1 MKNTKS
7 NFLCEM
13 VLCPYPK
20 GAQQISRETVTL
32 PIFTFILALTA
43 LGDFLE
49 QIRLEMFSEI

>member
-13 VLCPYPK
+13 VLCPK
-20 GAQQISRETVTL
+20 GAQKISRETVTL

>member
-1 MKNTKS
+1 
-7 NFLCEM
+7 M